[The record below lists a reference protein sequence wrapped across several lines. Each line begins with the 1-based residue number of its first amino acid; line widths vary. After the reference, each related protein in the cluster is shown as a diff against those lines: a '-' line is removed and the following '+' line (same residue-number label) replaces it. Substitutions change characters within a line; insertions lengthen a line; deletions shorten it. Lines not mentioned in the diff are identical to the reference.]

1 MLTTNTTIIKKL
13 LTFVLIVGILIIAK
27 AFLIPLSFSGIVA
40 MLFLPMCNWLMRKRV
55 PKGLAVFICVVALVL
70 IIATFATLVGFKIA
84 EILNDVALVKEK
96 LLASFV
102 EMQLYIFKHL
112 GISISQ
118 QSQILQQEQPA
129 IATIVQAVFS
139 SVSGLFANV
148 SLVLIYF
155 MFLLFYKGHI
165 KQFVI
170 MLVGES
176 KQSAT
181 TELLQSIT
189 NVSQQYIV
197 GLCKM
202 IMCLWILYGIG
213 FSVLGVK
220 NAIFFAILYGVLE
233 VVPYVGNLTGS
244 LLTLIVA
251 AIHGASATVL
261 VGIAAVYGSI
271 QLFQGWVLEPLMLG
285 AQVKINALFTIIALV
300 IGELLWGIAGIV
312 LAIPLT
318 AMFKIICDH
327 ITVLKPFAFLMG
339 DTKVPPFKNKIQ
351 NCNVS
356 IL

>member
-1 MLTTNTTIIKKL
+1 
-13 LTFVLIVGILIIAK
+13 
-27 AFLIPLSFSGIVA
+27 
-40 MLFLPMCNWLMRKRV
+40 
-55 PKGLAVFICVVALVL
+55 VALVL
-70 IIATFATLVGFKIA
+70 IIATFIAFVGFKIA

-102 EMQLYIFKHL
+102 EVQLYIFKHL
-112 GISISQ
+112 GISVSQ
-118 QSQILQQEQPA
+118 QSQIFQQEQPSITA
-129 IATIVQAVFS
+129 IAHAIFS
-139 SVSGLFANV
+139 SVSSLFANV

-155 MFLLFYKGHI
+155 MFLLYYKEHI
-165 KQFVI
+165 KKFI
-170 MLVGES
+170 LMLVGAN
-176 KQSAT
+176 KQADT
-181 TELLQSIT
+181 TGLLQSIT
-189 NVSQQYIV
+189 NVSQQYIL

-202 IMCLWILYGIG
+202 IVCLWILYGIG

-220 NAIFFAILYGVLE
+220 NAIFFAILCGVLE

-300 IGELLWGIAGIV
+300 VGELLWGIAGIV

-327 ITVLKPFAFLMG
+327 ITVLKPYALFDG
-339 DTKVPPFKNKIQ
+339 
-351 NCNVS
+351 
-356 IL
+356 

>member
-1 MLTTNTTIIKKL
+1 MLTTNTTILKKL
-13 LTFVLIVGILIIAK
+13 LTLVLIVGMLILAK
-27 AFLIPLSFSGIVA
+27 AFLIPLSIGGIVA
-40 MLFLPMCNWLMRKRV
+40 MLFLPLCNWLMRKRV
-55 PKGLAVFICVVALVL
+55 PKGLAVFICLVILVL
-70 IIATFATLVGFKIA
+70 IIVTFTTVVGFKIA

-102 EMQLYIFKHL
+102 EAQLYIFKHL

-118 QSQILQQEQPA
+118 QSQILQQEQPS
-129 IATIVQAVFS
+129 IAAIVQAVFS

-155 MFLLFYKGHI
+155 MFLLYYKGHI
-165 KQFVI
+165 KQFII
-170 MLVGES
+170 MLVGKSE
-176 KQSAT
+176 QAPT

-189 NVSQQYIV
+189 NVSQQYIL

-202 IMCLWILYGIG
+202 IVCLWILYGIG

-220 NAIFFAILYGVLE
+220 NAIFFAILCGVLE

-251 AIHGASATVL
+251 AIHGASAPIL
-261 VGIAAVYGSI
+261 FGIAAVYGSV
-271 QLFQGWVLEPLMLG
+271 QLFQGWVLEPLILG

-300 IGELLWGIAGIV
+300 VGELLWGIAGIV

-318 AMFKIICDH
+318 AMLKIICDH
-327 ITVLKPFAFLMG
+327 ITVLKPYGFLMG
-339 DTKVPPFKNKIQ
+339 ETVVPPSKPKH
-351 NCNVS
+351 
-356 IL
+356 

>member
-1 MLTTNTTIIKKL
+1 MFTTNTTIIKKL
-13 LTFVLIVGILIIAK
+13 LTLVLIVGVLILAK
-27 AFLIPLSFSGIVA
+27 AFLIPLSIGGIVA
-40 MLFLPMCNWLMRKRV
+40 MLFLPLCNWLMRKRV
-55 PKGLAVFICVVALVL
+55 PKGLAVFICLVLLVL
-70 IIATFATLVGFKIA
+70 IIATFTTVVGFKIA

-102 EMQLYIFKHL
+102 EAQLYIFKHL

-118 QSQILQQEQPA
+118 QSQILQQEQPSITA
-129 IATIVQAVFS
+129 IVQAVFS

-155 MFLLFYKGHI
+155 MFLLYYKGHI
-165 KQFVI
+165 RQFIVMI
-170 MLVGES
+170 VGTS
-176 KQSAT
+176 KQADT

-189 NVSQQYIV
+189 NVSQQYIL

-202 IMCLWILYGIG
+202 IVCLWILYGIG

-220 NAIFFAILYGVLE
+220 NAIFFAILCGVLE

-244 LLTLIVA
+244 LLTLVVA
-251 AIHGASATVL
+251 AIHGASAPTL
-261 VGIAAVYGSI
+261 FGIAAVYGSV
-271 QLFQGWVLEPLMLG
+271 QLFQGWVLEPLILG

-300 IGELLWGIAGIV
+300 VGELLWGIAGIV

-327 ITVLKPFAFLMG
+327 ITALKPYGFLMG
-339 DTKVPPFKNKIQ
+339 ETVVLPSKPK
-351 NCNVS
+351 
-356 IL
+356 L